1 MVEDRN
7 RALALRN
14 EGARHPFRLKLPREA
29 LMVATEEI
37 AVAKEPDRKLLL
49 NEDVHMFVLSFLAFF
64 TAFYLF
70 IF

>member
-1 MVEDRN
+1 
-7 RALALRN
+7 
-14 EGARHPFRLKLPREA
+14 
-29 LMVATEEI
+29 MVATEEI

>member
-1 MVEDRN
+1 MVEERN
-7 RALALRN
+7 RSLALRN

-29 LMVATEEI
+29 LIVAPEERV
-37 AVAKEPDRKLLL
+37 VANEPERRLLL
-49 NEDVHMFVLSFLAFF
+49 NEDIHMFVLSFLAFF

>member
-1 MVEDRN
+1 MVEERN

-29 LMVATEEI
+29 LIVAPEER
-37 AVAKEPDRKLLL
+37 VLVNEPERRLLL

>member
-29 LMVATEEI
+29 LIVAPEEI
-37 AVAKEPDRKLLL
+37 AATAEAERKLLL
-49 NEDVHMFVLSFLAFF
+49 NEDVHMFLLSFLAFF